1 MSIINRVLKC
11 FIKFKTKRKFQPRN
25 SNSQLKSQNRFD
37 EKMENW
43 NLNVRWLFPNK
54 KGEFIKE
61 LNLYI
66 QQKVEVL
73 AKILNFSN
81 QWNQRN
87 WKSKPRR

>member
-1 MSIINRVLKC
+1 
-11 FIKFKTKRKFQPRN
+11 
-25 SNSQLKSQNRFD
+25 
-37 EKMENW
+37 MENW